1 MDSLTQ
7 IALGSAVGVAV
18 MGRRTRLWK
27 AALWGGICGTLPDL
41 DSFIDHG
48 DAIRNVT
55 YHRAESHALIYLT
68 LAAPLIAW
76 VAARLHG
83 ELDRFRR
90 WWLAVWLA
98 LVTHPL
104 LDVMTIYGTQLA
116 LPFTDRPFGVGSI
129 FIIDPLYTLPLLVGL
144 AGAAALRGERG
155 RRWNAAGLVLANAYL
170 AWSVLAQQHVY
181 GVVNESLE
189 AQGIRAERV
198 LATPTAFNTVLWRIV
213 VIEGEHYYEGFYSL
227 LDTDRRIDLDRFPRN
242 LALYERLRDDWHVAR
257 VAWFSRGF
265 FAMSGR
271 GDQVLISDLR
281 MGQEPFYTFT
291 FAVAECLDGRLVR
304 RLPERLPRNL
314 DVGPILRWM
323 AHRLRGER
331 MAPPRGPRR
340 HALPQGH
347 TASGPGEGG

>member
-7 IALGSAVGVAV
+7 FALGSAVGVAV

-41 DSFIDHG
+41 DAFIDHG
-48 DAIRNVT
+48 DPVRNVT
-55 YHRAESHALIYLT
+55 YHRAESHALFYLT
-68 LAAPLIAW
+68 LTAPLIAW

-83 ELDRFRR
+83 ELDRYRR

-98 LVTHPL
+98 LITHPL
-104 LDVMTIYGTQLA
+104 LDVMTVYGTQLA

-144 AGAAALRGERG
+144 AGAVALRGDRG
-155 RRWNAAGLVLANAYL
+155 RRWNLAGLVLANAYL
-170 AWSVLAQQHVY
+170 AWSFVAQQYVY
-181 GVVNESLE
+181 GVVHESLA

-198 LATPTAFNTVLWRIV
+198 LATPTAFNTVLWRV
-213 VIEGEHYYEGFYSL
+213 VAIEGEHYYEGFYSL
-227 LDTDRRIDLDRFPRN
+227 LDTDRQVDLDRFPRN

-265 FAMSGR
+265 FAMTGR

-281 MGQEPFYTFT
+281 MGQEPYYTFT
-291 FAVAECLDGRLVR
+291 FAVAKCLEGRLVP
-304 RLPERLPRNL
+304 RLPVLLPRNL
-314 DVGPILRWM
+314 DVEPILRWM
-323 AHRLRGER
+323 ARRLRGER
-331 MAPPRGPRR
+331 MAPPRGPRP
-340 HALPQGH
+340 HALQQGH
-347 TASGPGEGG
+347 AASGPGEAG